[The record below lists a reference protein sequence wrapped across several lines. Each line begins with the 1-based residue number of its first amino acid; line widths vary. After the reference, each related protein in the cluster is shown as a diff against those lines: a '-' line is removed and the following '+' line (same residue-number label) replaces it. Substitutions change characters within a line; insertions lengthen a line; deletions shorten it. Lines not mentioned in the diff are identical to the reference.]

1 LKKVKNLF
9 NIFLFFLILYSS
21 GLTQQQEENQSGT
34 LHMESHNLLIIVDS
48 SRSMLQLTT
57 DGKEKLW
64 AAKTALSKL
73 IDKLPD
79 DTNVGL
85 MVFGHR
91 EKYRC
96 DDIEMVLPI
105 APLNKPV
112 IKKKLEVLKPTGV
125 TPLTTSLDKA
135 AQHLEKFK
143 DKSTIL
149 LLTDGKETCGGD
161 PVGLVS
167 NISKQYS
174 IIVIVD
180 VVGLNVT
187 SSERKQLEAIAKA
200 GRGNYY
206 STSTSHELFSAVTDV
221 VEQRV
226 IETGTAK
233 NSNEQG
239 KQEKEETVE
248 GGELG
253 TLIIKHQQ
261 ILSSISIYDK
271 DTDERMDGRVMW
283 IHLENEYSTHLEPGM
298 YRIEIYSSSKETP
311 VKIENV
317 KIKAGKKTTINV
329 E

>member
-1 LKKVKNLF
+1 MKKVKDLF
-9 NIFLFFLILYSS
+9 CIFLFLLILHSS
-21 GLTQQQEENQSGT
+21 GLTQEQEAT
-34 LHMESHNLLIIVDS
+34 NLLIIVDS
-48 SRSMLQLTT
+48 SRSMLQLTK

-64 AAKTALSKL
+64 ASKTALSKL
-73 IDKLPD
+73 IDKLPY

-105 APLNKPV
+105 APLNKPA
-112 IKKKLEVLKPTGV
+112 IKKKLEILKPTGV

-143 DKSTIL
+143 GKSTIL

-167 NISKQYS
+167 NVSKQYG

-200 GRGNYY
+200 GRGKYY
-206 STSTSHELFSAVTDV
+206 SSNTSYELFSAVTDV
-221 VEQRV
+221 VEQRI
-226 IETGTAK
+226 IEVGREG
-233 NSNEQG
+233 NSNQQG
-239 KQEKEETVE
+239 KQEEETFE
-248 GGELG
+248 GNELG
-253 TLIIKHQQ
+253 TLTINHNQ
-261 ILSSISIYDK
+261 ILNSISIYDN
-271 DTDERMDGRVMW
+271 DTNERMDGRVMW
-283 IHLENEYSTHLEPGM
+283 IHLENEYSTHLEPGV
-298 YRIEIYSSSKETP
+298 YRIELYTSSKETP
-311 VKIENV
+311 IEVENV
-317 KIKAGKKTTINV
+317 RIRAGRKTTINA